1 MERRFFGIA
10 AVHPIKELAPVYRI
24 YRIGAVGW
32 IGGFMRLRP
41 VDWIGVQR
49 VESDVWPLR
58 WRGHDLALSAGSV
71 TQVDLAER
79 YPWPEGPWLRV
90 MMAMTFDGAVAGPDG
105 RSGSI
110 SSPTDRQV
118 LAETRRLADVVLVG
132 AATIRAERYRPMVQR
147 EEWQA
152 ARAEARLRS
161 APVVAIVS
169 GRLDLPWE
177 EPLFSNSEF
186 TPIVFYSDL
195 ATPDAI
201 ARAQGN
207 AELIHVAGAEVAANA
222 VVDALH
228 ERGLTRI
235 VCEGGPIL
243 VRSLLE
249 ADRVDEVDL
258 TLSPVFAGGMAAD
271 SNTVELTERR
281 WTLDWVLEDH
291 GFVFTRYLR

>member
-1 MERRFFGIA
+1 
-10 AVHPIKELAPVYRI
+10 
-24 YRIGAVGW
+24 
-32 IGGFMRLRP
+32 MRLRP
-41 VDWIGVQR
+41 LDRIGVQCA
-49 VESDVWPLR
+49 ESDVWPLR
-58 WRGHDLALSAGSV
+58 GRGHDLALSAGSV
-71 TQVDLAER
+71 TQVNLAER
-79 YPWPEGPWLRV
+79 YPWPDYPWLRV
-90 MMAMTFDGAVAGPDG
+90 MMAMTFDGAVAGADG

-152 ARAEARLRS
+152 ARSGVGLRS

-177 EPLFSNSEF
+177 EPLFNESEF
-186 TPIVFYSDL
+186 TPIVFYSDA
-195 ATPDAI
+195 ATGDAVSD
-201 ARAQGN
+201 AHGK
-207 AELIHVAGAEVAANA
+207 AELIHVPGSEVDAGAL
-222 VVDALH
+222 VDALH
-228 ERGLTRI
+228 TRGLTRI

-258 TLSPVFAGGMAAD
+258 TLSPVFAGGVQAD
-271 SNTVELTERR
+271 TNIVELPEHR
-281 WTLDWVLEDH
+281 WTLDWVIEDD

>member
-1 MERRFFGIA
+1 M
-10 AVHPIKELAPVYRI
+10 
-24 YRIGAVGW
+24 
-32 IGGFMRLRP
+32 
-41 VDWIGVQR
+41 
-49 VESDVWPLR
+49 
-58 WRGHDLALSAGSV
+58 
-71 TQVDLAER
+71 DLAER
-79 YPWPEGPWLRV
+79 YPWPDHPWLRV
-90 MMAMTFDGAVAGPDG
+90 MMAMTFDGAVAGADG

-147 EEWQA
+147 EKWQA
-152 ARAEARLRS
+152 ARTEARLRS

-177 EPLFSNSEF
+177 EPLFSESEF
-186 TPIVFYSDL
+186 TPIVFYSDA
-195 ATPDAI
+195 ATTDAI
-201 ARAQGN
+201 ARAEG
-207 AELIHVAGAEVAANA
+207 AADLVHIPGADVSAGA
-222 VVDALH
+222 VVDELNA
-228 ERGLTRI
+228 RGLTRI

-243 VRSLLE
+243 VRSLLD

-258 TLSPVFAGGMAAD
+258 TLSPVFAGGVSDHAGV
-271 SNTVELTERR
+271 VELPAHR